1 MRPRFAVLGCALAA
15 SAVMSLP
22 GIAGAAP
29 RHNHGLTVN
38 ATPNPII
45 AGEGVLIYGQLKGT
59 DIAGKA
65 IVLFHHISG
74 SGTGY
79 SRIGSTTTDSHG
91 FYEFT
96 RAEGIVET
104 NRSWFVR
111 LAATPGV
118 HSRTVHERVA
128 ALVSIAASSTTA
140 LTRHPVTF
148 TGHVA
153 PNHAFERVWLQEQ
166 IGSTDDWKTLKSGR
180 LGPGSNYAISYSWKV
195 AGEHTARVVFR
206 GDNRN
211 TRGESDAI
219 AVAVQQAQVPDF
231 TIQTSD
237 PIITYGQSATI
248 SGTLYAR
255 GSTTP
260 APSTPITLCHRSVAQ
275 IVALCDMAG
284 VTGSDGSYSFSVSP
298 TSNQVYFAKT
308 TLPPARRSAALFE
321 GVKDT
326 VTLTTGSSS
335 VTAGQKVTFTGTVTP
350 DKAGEFVYLQ
360 RLGTDGDWHT
370 VGIAR
375 VSAESTFAFTR
386 VFGTAGSKTFR
397 ARVPGDVR
405 NVGGASPALSLTVSL
420 PAVSTLPPAS

>member
-1 MRPRFAVLGCALAA
+1 
-15 SAVMSLP
+15 MSLP

-29 RHNHGLTVN
+29 RHNHGLTIN

-59 DIAGKA
+59 DIAGKT
-65 IVLFHHISG
+65 IVLFHHISD

-111 LAATPGV
+111 LGATPGV

-128 ALVSIAASSTTA
+128 ALVSIAASSTSA

-153 PNHAFERVWLQEQ
+153 PNHAFERVVLQEQ
-166 IGSTDDWKTLKSGR
+166 IGSSDDWKALKSGR
-180 LGPGSNYAISYSWKV
+180 LGLGSNYSITYRWKV
-195 AGEHTARVVFR
+195 PGDHTVRVAFR

-211 TRGESDAI
+211 IRGESDTV
-219 AVAVQQAQVPDF
+219 AVAVQQAEVPDF

-248 SGTLYAR
+248 SGVLDAK
-255 GSTTP
+255 GTTMP
-260 APSTPITLCHRSVAQ
+260 AP
-275 IVALCDMAG
+275 
-284 VTGSDGSYSFSVSP
+284 
-298 TSNQVYFAKT
+298 
-308 TLPPARRSAALFE
+308 
-321 GVKDT
+321 
-326 VTLTTGSSS
+326 
-335 VTAGQKVTFTGTVTP
+335 
-350 DKAGEFVYLQ
+350 
-360 RLGTDGDWHT
+360 
-370 VGIAR
+370 IAR
-375 VSAESTFAFTR
+375 AATAMSGPNTGLIMNPRSRSPMRSNGQRMTLHRVRATRSTISATGRRIA
-386 VFGTAGSKTFR
+386 GTLSIQ
-397 ARVPGDVR
+397 VR
-405 NVGGASPALSLTVSL
+405 G
-420 PAVSTLPPAS
+420 

>member
-1 MRPRFAVLGCALAA
+1 MRPRFFVLGCALAA

-29 RHNHGLTVN
+29 RHNHGLTIN

-59 DIAGKA
+59 DIAGKS
-65 IVLFHHISG
+65 IVLFHHISD
-74 SGTGY
+74 SGQGY
-79 SRIGSTTTDSHG
+79 TRIGKATTDSHG
-91 FYEFT
+91 FYEFI

-111 LAATPGV
+111 LAGTPAV

-128 ALVSIAASSTTA
+128 ALVSLAASSTSA

-153 PNHAFERVWLQEQ
+153 PNHAFERVVLQEQ
-166 IGSTDDWKTLKSGR
+166 VGSSDDWKALKSGR
-180 LGPGSNYAISYSWKV
+180 LGPGSNYSITYAWKV
-195 AGEHTARVVFR
+195 PGDHTVRVAFR

-211 TRGESDAI
+211 IRGESDSL
-219 AVAVQQAQVPDF
+219 AVAVQQAEVPDF

-248 SGTLYAR
+248 SGTLFAR

-260 APSTPITLCHRSVAQ
+260 EPHTPVTLCHRGVAQ
-275 IVALCDMAG
+275 TVPLCDMAG
-284 VTGSDGSYSFSVSP
+284 VTGSDGTYSFTVSP

-308 TLPPARRSAALFE
+308 TLPPSRRSAALFE

-326 VTLTTGSSS
+326 VTLATGSSN
-335 VTAGQKVTFTGTVTP
+335 VTAGQKVTFAGTVTP
-350 DKAGEFVYLQ
+350 DKAGDLVYLQ
-360 RLGTDGDWHT
+360 RLGADGDWHT
-370 VGIAR
+370 VGVTR
-375 VSAESTFAFTR
+375 VRFDSSFTFTR
-386 VFGTAGSKTFR
+386 VFGNAGTKTFR
-397 ARVPGDVR
+397 ARMPGDPQ
-405 NVGGASPALSLTVSL
+405 NVGGASPALSVTVSL
-420 PAVSTLPPAS
+420 PSVATLPPAS

>member
-29 RHNHGLTVN
+29 RHNHGLTIS

-59 DIAGKA
+59 DIAGKS
-65 IVLFHHISG
+65 IVLFHHISD
-74 SGTGY
+74 SGQGY
-79 SRIGSTTTDSHG
+79 TRIGQTTTDSHG

-96 RAEGIVET
+96 RAVGVVET

-111 LAATPGV
+111 LAATPSV

-128 ALVSIAASSTTA
+128 ALVSLAASSTSA
-140 LTRHPVTF
+140 LTRHPVTL
-148 TGHVA
+148 TGHVS
-153 PNHAFERVWLQEQ
+153 PNHAFERVVLQEQ
-166 IGSTDDWKTLKSGR
+166 IGSTDDWKALKSGR
-180 LGPGSNYAISYSWKV
+180 LGPGSNYSITYGWKV
-195 AGEHTARVVFR
+195 SGEHTVRVVFR

-211 TRGESDAI
+211 VRGYSDSV
-219 AVAVQQAQVPDF
+219 AVVVQQAEVPGF
-231 TIQTSD
+231 TINTSD
-237 PIITYGQSATI
+237 PIVTYGQSATI
-248 SGTLYAR
+248 SGELFAH

-260 APSTPITLCHRSVAQ
+260 APNTPITLCHRSIDQTVP
-275 IVALCDMAG
+275 VCDMAG
-284 VTGSDGSYSFSVSP
+284 ITGNDGSYSFPVSP

-335 VTAGQKVTFTGTVTP
+335 VTAGQKVTFAGTVTP
-350 DKAGEFVYLQ
+350 DKAGDFVYLQ
-360 RLGTDGDWHT
+360 RLGADGDWHT
-370 VGIAR
+370 VGITR
-375 VSAESTFAFTR
+375 VRFDSSFAFTR

-405 NVGGASPALSLTVSL
+405 NVGGASPALSVTVSL

>member
-29 RHNHGLTVN
+29 RHNHGLTIN

-59 DIAGKA
+59 DIAGKT
-65 IVLFHHISG
+65 IVLFHHISD
-74 SGTGY
+74 SGRGY

-128 ALVSIAASSTTA
+128 ALVSIGASSTTA

-148 TGHVA
+148 IGHVA
-153 PNHAFERVWLQEQ
+153 PNHAFERVVLQEQ
-166 IGSTDDWKTLKSGR
+166 IGSTDDWKALKSGR
-180 LGPGSNYAISYSWKV
+180 LGPGSNYAIRYAWKI
-195 AGEHTARVVFR
+195 AGEHTVRVAFR

-211 TRGESDAI
+211 IRGESDTV
-219 AVAVQQAQVPDF
+219 AVAVQQAEVPDF

-248 SGTLYAR
+248 SGRLFAKGT
-255 GSTTP
+255 TTP
-260 APSTPITLCHRSVAQ
+260 APSTPITLCHRAVTQ
-275 IVALCDMAG
+275 PVPVCDMAG
-284 VTGSDGSYSFSVSP
+284 ITGSDGSYSFPVSP

-335 VTAGQKVTFTGTVTP
+335 VTAGQKVTFTGSVTP

-360 RLGTDGDWHT
+360 RLGADGDWHT
-370 VGIAR
+370 VGITR

-405 NVGGASPALSLTVSL
+405 NVGGASPSLSVTVSL